1 MPAKSVIVEKSA
13 KKRLLKLPLHIHKR
27 ILKALDIIAENPLA
41 GVKLHGEMDQ
51 YYKYRIGDY
60 RIVYEFGPKE
70 SIVSVVKIEHRQGV
84 YK

>member
-27 ILKALDIIAENPLA
+27 IIKALDIIQENPLA
-41 GVKLHGEMDQ
+41 GVKLHGELDK
-51 YYKYRIGDY
+51 YCKYRIGDY
-60 RIVYEFGPKE
+60 RIVYSFHSKE
-70 SIVSVVKIEHRQGV
+70 QIVTVVKVEHRQGV

>member
-1 MPAKSVIVEKSA
+1 MLAKSVIVEKSA

-27 ILKALDIIAENPLA
+27 IIKALETIQENPIA
-41 GVKLHGEMDQ
+41 GVKLHGELEQ

-60 RIVYEFGPKE
+60 RIVYSFNSKE
-70 SIVSVVKIEHRQGV
+70 SIVTVVKVEHRQGV